1 MKRSDFFHQPAVLK
15 GITLVLWLI
24 SSALA
29 LFALSGAADVVA
41 TVYAA
46 FWAEGVPY
54 GEAYQGAVALR
65 QMVVMFGS
73 ILACVV
79 IIGGLEYTMRHINS
93 PTSWRFFARV
103 LGVEAGIL
111 LLAGML

>member
-1 MKRSDFFHQPAVLK
+1 MKLPDLLHKPAVLK
-15 GITLVLWLI
+15 GITLALWLL

-29 LFALSGAADVVA
+29 LFALSGAADVISII
-41 TVYAA
+41 YAA

-65 QMVVMFGS
+65 QVLILFGS

-79 IIGGLEYTMRHINS
+79 IIGGLEYTMRHINT
-93 PTSWRFFARV
+93 PGTWRFFARV

-111 LLAGML
+111 LLAAML